1 MQQAGRG
8 GRNGSQAHCVTYYTK
23 HQLSRCGKEIKS
35 VIQAE
40 GCQRQALYGHFNDL
54 VSSLTPGHLCCSN
67 CIKLCACCE
76 DGTCCGDSTLFM
88 TTGDS
93 EEETTTVPAK
103 SRILTPEDQNDL
115 RLALLELTSKLSAY
129 GTSFFEPTAS
139 YGFSEQVV
147 EGIVENAS
155 TIFTLDNLQ
164 ENFSIYCTQHVMDV
178 LEVFQELFED
188 IPDFYQQMEVLSTL
202 SKEVAR
208 AEDYLQAMEIAACVE
223 NLSDDSDEFDFL
235 LPEFDLQF

>member
-1 MQQAGRG
+1 
-8 GRNGSQAHCVTYYTK
+8 
-23 HQLSRCGKEIKS
+23 
-35 VIQAE
+35 
-40 GCQRQALYGHFNDL
+40 
-54 VSSLTPGHLCCSN
+54 
-67 CIKLCACCE
+67 
-76 DGTCCGDSTLFM
+76 M

-93 EEETTTVPAK
+93 DEETTTVPAK

-178 LEVFQELFED
+178 LEVFQ
-188 IPDFYQQMEVLSTL
+188 
-202 SKEVAR
+202 
-208 AEDYLQAMEIAACVE
+208 
-223 NLSDDSDEFDFL
+223 
-235 LPEFDLQF
+235 

>member
-1 MQQAGRG
+1 
-8 GRNGSQAHCVTYYTK
+8 
-23 HQLSRCGKEIKS
+23 
-35 VIQAE
+35 
-40 GCQRQALYGHFNDL
+40 
-54 VSSLTPGHLCCSN
+54 
-67 CIKLCACCE
+67 
-76 DGTCCGDSTLFM
+76 M

-93 EEETTTVPAK
+93 DEETTTVPAK

-139 YGFSEQVV
+139 YSFSEQVV

-178 LEVFQELFED
+178 LEVFQ
-188 IPDFYQQMEVLSTL
+188 
-202 SKEVAR
+202 
-208 AEDYLQAMEIAACVE
+208 
-223 NLSDDSDEFDFL
+223 
-235 LPEFDLQF
+235 